1 MSLRPAERACRPRTS
16 VFDSRTVGTVWWWPS
31 AVPPSRAV
39 SRGALPLEH
48 GEAERPVVSGEPP
61 ITENVITAHVAC
73 FVAVLAQ
80 HHRGLATE
88 NRPEVCLRDGSVRY
102 RHPSYES
109 GADPY
114 RLSPRRATR
123 SRYRSMSS
131 RRRYSSSLRRRP
143 TSFSRPRRDEWSLSC
158 AFRCSVSAEIRVLIT
173 AICTSAEPVS
183 ASERRCD
190 WMISAFWV
198 FVSVMTSGK
207 ATRRSPSDA
216 QRAGRFTD
224 PTLSRGRRCHG
235 SAGRLHRSLRRGRRA
250 SRTEPPAEG
259 MPRTPPTSPVRRGR
273 RRSPIDRTPRGVVPC
288 RTSDSFLRR

>member
-207 ATRRSPSDA
+207 ATRRSPSTRNV
-216 QRAGRFTD
+216 QAGLRIR
-224 PTLSRGRRCHG
+224 SCHQVDDVTG
-235 SAGRLHRSLRRGRRA
+235 PPDVFIDRSDEIVGRLEPHLRPKVCPELHRHL
-250 SRTEPPAEG
+250 P
-259 MPRTPPTSPVRRGR
+259 
-273 RRSPIDRTPRGVVPC
+273 
-288 RTSDSFLRR
+288 SDEVAVEVQ